1 MAIQKWFN
9 KRSKRQGLIV
19 NVWTTF
25 RTMLLLVVDSFR
37 FIRVSC
43 RDSMMLQFQRN
54 LQKSNVDNAVQ
65 NSSFVSLFSSKLA
78 LYEYIY
84 FVNYLTSVY
93 TSLFSVITWRFDYP
107 RHEFFIVIFRNIR
120 FMMIIVLYFVLFRLL
135 PPYFKKMS
143 EMETSTLDESQ
154 VEENRLSYE
163 GINRTYPQIH
173 PNLTP
178 YSPEPF

>member
-1 MAIQKWFN
+1 MVQQAQQTPRPNCKRLDDIQNNAAAGGWLF
-9 KRSKRQGLIV
+9 
-19 NVWTTF
+19 
-25 RTMLLLVVDSFR
+25 FR

-93 TSLFSVITWRFDYP
+93 TPLFSVITWRFDYP

-120 FMMIIVLYFVLFRLL
+120 FMMIFCFYVLFCLDYC
-135 PPYFKKMS
+135 PQYQKMS

-163 GINRTYPQIH
+163 GIYK
-173 PNLTP
+173 
-178 YSPEPF
+178 

>member
-1 MAIQKWFN
+1 MVQQAQQTPRPNCKRLDDIQNNAAAGGWLF
-9 KRSKRQGLIV
+9 
-19 NVWTTF
+19 
-25 RTMLLLVVDSFR
+25 FR

-93 TSLFSVITWRFDYP
+93 TPLFSVITWRFDYP

-120 FMMIIVLYFVLFRLL
+120 FMMIFCFFYVLFCLDYCRQ
-135 PPYFKKMS
+135 YQKMS

-163 GINRTYPQIH
+163 GIYK
-173 PNLTP
+173 
-178 YSPEPF
+178 